1 MGGSSAPM
9 AYTPANQA
17 GADASYTNTL
27 NTNTANDQA
36 AYNTAQQGYNS
47 AYTNVVNNPYTAQ
60 AQQGVNAAS
69 ATAWNQGGTDLTNA
83 STLNSYAPAIAQAG
97 FDPLSANYNYGF
109 AQAQDAAKVANA
121 QSGVAGSP
129 FGAGAVTDAGASFTR
144 GYNADTQNR
153 QQQAIAA
160 LAALFGQSSDLGK
173 TGAAQ
178 QTSAAAAP
186 QAFYDQTQNQNIE
199 ALNSLVAG
207 LGSASAPLSTDVSN
221 YGKYLG
227 LGQSATQIND
237 QATAQNNAASG
248 AVFSAIGGLAGA
260 ALSAEAPGGGSV
272 FSTLLGM
279 GA

>member
-27 NTNTANDQA
+27 NTSTANNQA

-60 AQQGVNAAS
+60 AQKGVDAAS

-97 FDPLSANYNYGF
+97 FDPLSANYNYGLR
-109 AQAQDAAKVANA
+109 QAQDGQRVASA
-121 QSGVAGSP
+121 QAGVAGSP
-129 FGAGAVTDAGASFTR
+129 FAAGMVGDAGQSFNRAYT
-144 GYNADTQNR
+144 ADTQNR

-160 LAALFGQSSDLGK
+160 LATLFGQSADLGK

-178 QTSAAAAP
+178 QTAAAAAP
-186 QAFYDQTQNQNIE
+186 QAFYDQTQQQNID

-237 QATAQNNAASG
+237 QATAQNNASSG
-248 AVFSAIGGLAGA
+248 AVWSAIGGLAGA
-260 ALSAEAPGGGSV
+260 GLGAAVPGGGSV
-272 FSTLLGM
+272 FASLLGM